1 MKKLFVFQASDSK
14 GYQQEL
20 LLAFKKCKNNHSK
33 EMLGKIS
40 ADYLIKNSI
49 EVLIS
54 NGLPKDW
61 YFILKGLNIVTI
73 TIGEMD
79 KYYDFADIVIDYK
92 SRNNYRY
99 FTGPDFSL
107 SLNPGMEF
115 EEIADLI
122 TKMDWDSR
130 FWGFPVAYLSS
141 KYLTENIM
149 HRIEKVVTRGRFRL
163 VEYLCNCHDNRSVEI
178 AEKNKFHFTDIRL
191 SFEKKIEE
199 GFKFDLPEGIT
210 FSKAKEKDIPMLKEI
225 SKDLYQDSR
234 YFFDKNFDRNKVQ
247 KFYQLWIKRAVLGK
261 YDDTCFCLYEKGI
274 PLGFCSIKYNFPSK
288 SASIGLF
295 GLARKY
301 HGRGFGKALL
311 FMVSS
316 ELRRKGILRIDVV
329 TQGRNYAAQRL
340 YQKAGFL
347 TKATELW
354 YHKWL

>member
-1 MKKLFVFQASDSK
+1 MKKLFVFQSSGNKDY
-14 GYQQEL
+14 GREL
-20 LLAFKKCKNNHSK
+20 LCAFKKCKNSCVK
-33 EMLGKIS
+33 TRLEKIS

-54 NGLPKDW
+54 NGLPKEW

-73 TIGEMD
+73 TLGEME
-79 KYYDFADIVIDYK
+79 KYYDFSDIVIDYK

-99 FTGPDFSL
+99 FTGPDYSL
-107 SLNPGMEF
+107 CRNPGMEF
-115 EEIADLI
+115 AEITDLI
-122 TKMDWDSR
+122 TKMEWDSD

-149 HRIEKVVTRGRFRL
+149 HRVEKVIKREGFRL

-178 AEKNKFHFTDIRL
+178 AERNRFHFTDIRL

-199 GFKFDLPEGIT
+199 GFEYALPEGIT
-210 FSKAKEKDIPMLKEI
+210 FSEAGKKDIPMLKEI

-234 YFFDKNFDRNKVQ
+234 YFFDENFNRNKVQ
-247 KFYQLWIKRAVLGK
+247 KFYQLWIKRAVLGE
-261 YDDTCFCLYEKGI
+261 YDDACFCLCEKGV

-295 GLARKY
+295 GLSRKY
-301 HGRGFGKALL
+301 HGRGLGKALL
-311 FMVSS
+311 LMVSS
-316 ELRRKGILRIDVV
+316 ELRRKNIARIDVV

-340 YQKAGFL
+340 YQRAGFL

>member
-1 MKKLFVFQASDSK
+1 MKKLFVFQTSGNGD
-14 GYQQEL
+14 YMQEL
-20 LLAFKKCKNNHSK
+20 LHAFKNCKNNCSK
-33 EMLGKIS
+33 THLDKIS

-54 NGLPKDW
+54 NGLPKEW

-73 TIGEMD
+73 TIGELD

-92 SRNNYRY
+92 SKDNYRY
-99 FTGPDFSL
+99 FTGPDYSICN
-107 SLNPGMEF
+107 NPGIEF
-115 EEIADLI
+115 EEITDLI
-122 TKMDWDSR
+122 TKMDWDSD

-141 KYLTENIM
+141 RYLTENIM
-149 HRIEKVVTRGRFRL
+149 HRIEKAIKKESFRL

-178 AEKNKFHFTDIRL
+178 AEKNEFHFTDIRL

-199 GFKFDLPEGIT
+199 GFEYNLPGGIT
-210 FSKAKEKDIPMLKEI
+210 FSEAKEKDIPMLKEI

-234 YFFDKNFDRNKVQ
+234 YFFDENFNRNKVQ
-247 KFYQLWIKRAVLGK
+247 RFYQLWIKRAVLGK
-261 YDDTCFCLYEKGI
+261 YDDVCFCLYEKGL

-288 SASIGLF
+288 TASIGLF

-301 HGRGFGKALL
+301 QGRGLGKALL
-311 FMVSS
+311 FMVFA
-316 ELRRKGILRIDVV
+316 ELRKKKIIRIDVV